1 MSNLKYWIWLAE
13 RHGLTCQLAEQ
24 VLEHFGSPESA
35 YFADLAEYKLIEDLP
50 GEALRSLEDKSL
62 DQADKILGD
71 CDRLGIRLMTRQ
83 DAIYPERLA
92 AIAQPP
98 LVLYMKG
105 RPIAFDE
112 EVAIA
117 IVGTRKATPYGVQ
130 TAAKLSADLAR
141 SGAVVVTGMAQ
152 GIDASAVRGAL
163 RAGGTVV
170 SVLGGGIDVIYPRYH
185 GELYEDVAMAGTLIS
200 EYPPGTEH
208 KGDHFP
214 VRNRILSG
222 LSVGVIAV
230 ESERTGGTLLTV
242 NHALDQ
248 DREVFA
254 VPGPIGAAASVG
266 TNLLIQEGAAKLIL
280 SADDVLCEF
289 VDRFPNKLRIV
300 EPLSPEE
307 EAQRLEGAA
316 IVPEPAEPRRA
327 KKAAP
332 AEKPKPAEPKAEKA
346 PGVKLLPVADTQGK
360 LTDDQRA
367 ILIALEDGALKTDDV
382 VEKTQIPTRRVLS
395 AMTLLQIQGY
405 VTEIGGK
412 RFQAAVKLI
421 ME

>member
-13 RHGLTCQLAEQ
+13 RHGLTCQTAER
-24 VLEHFGSPESA
+24 VLEHFGSPEGA
-35 YFADLAEYKLIEDLP
+35 YFADLAEYKLIEELTP
-50 GEALRSLEDKSL
+50 EALASLEDKSL
-62 DQADKILGD
+62 DPADKILGD

-105 RPIAFDE
+105 RPVAFDE
-112 EVAIA
+112 EAAIA

-130 TAAKLSADLAR
+130 TASKLAADLTR
-141 SGAVVVTGMAQ
+141 SGAMVLTGMAQ

-163 RAGGTVV
+163 KAGGPVV
-170 SVLGGGIDVIYPRYH
+170 SVLGNGIDVVYPRGH
-185 GELYEDVAMAGTLIS
+185 GSLYEDVAVAGTLIS
-200 EYPPGTEH
+200 EYPPGTEP

-222 LSVGVIAV
+222 LSVGVVAV

-254 VPGPIGAAASVG
+254 VPGPIGAPASVG

-289 VDRFPNKLRIV
+289 ADRFPNKLRAAD
-300 EPLSPEE
+300 PLDPEA

-316 IVPEPAEPRRA
+316 VVPEPTEPKKSKEA
-327 KKAAP
+327 KSDGEEP
-332 AEKPKPAEPKAEKA
+332 AKIRFEKKPK
-346 PGVKLLPVADTQGK
+346 LPVLTAEETEGK

-367 ILIALEDGALKTDDV
+367 ILLALEGGALKTDDV

-405 VTEIGGK
+405 VTEESGK
-412 RFQAAVKLI
+412 RFRAAVKLK